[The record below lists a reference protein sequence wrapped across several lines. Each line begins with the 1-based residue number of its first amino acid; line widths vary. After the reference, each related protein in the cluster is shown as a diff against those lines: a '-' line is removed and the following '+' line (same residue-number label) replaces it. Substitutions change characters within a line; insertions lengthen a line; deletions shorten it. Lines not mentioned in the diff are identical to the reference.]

1 MIAVVKERWY
11 IVLAAS
17 VLVVLG
23 VGYLI
28 FRVTDDPEPPA
39 AKRLPISPQ
48 LDTGGLA
55 LATLFTDAR
64 DETYHAT
71 YTSTADPKVSG
82 GVVSLEIWNAKGKSR
97 VNTTLTTTENEVV
110 HTASIVR
117 DGKTVVCQQKPKA
130 EWSCENAPEASTG
143 TGDAAGLVAS
153 IQAQL
158 ENRSVVE
165 RSEKVGDRDAR
176 CFAVSASP
184 TAEQLDVCVDKRGVL
199 LRMRSSAATIE
210 IATLDDSVPGS
221 AFDPP
226 ASVKG

>member
-1 MIAVVKERWY
+1 MNAGIRERWY
-11 IVLAAS
+11 VVAVAT

-23 VGYLI
+23 VGYLV

-39 AKRLPISPQ
+39 AKRLPVSPQ

-82 GVVSLEIWNAKGKSR
+82 GTVALEIWSADGKSR
-97 VNTTLTTTENEVV
+97 VDTTLTTPENEVV
-110 HTASIVR
+110 RTASIVR
-117 DGKTVVCQQKPKA
+117 GGKTVVCEQRPKA
-130 EWSCENAPEASTG
+130 EWSCKNAPKNGS
-143 TGDAAGLVAS
+143 GDAAGLVAS

-165 RSEKVGDRDAR
+165 RAGKVGSRDAR

-199 LRMRSSAATIE
+199 LRLQSSAATIE
-210 IATLDDSVPGS
+210 LATLEDSVPGS

-226 ASVKG
+226 AAVKG